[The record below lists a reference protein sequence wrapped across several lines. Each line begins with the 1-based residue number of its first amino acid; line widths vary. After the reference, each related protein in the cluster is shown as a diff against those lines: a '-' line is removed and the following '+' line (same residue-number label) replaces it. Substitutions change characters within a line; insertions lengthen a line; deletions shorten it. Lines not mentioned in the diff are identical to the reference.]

1 MPALEYIEVNPVG
14 EPTAAVIWMHGLGAD
29 GNDFVPVVPALG
41 LPEDLAI
48 RFVFPHAPMREVT
61 VNGGMPMRAWF
72 DVYRMGAQRDIN
84 STHLLEV
91 SESINQLIAEQEEKG
106 IPSERV
112 ILIGFSQG
120 GAVGYQ
126 TALRHEKPLGGLA
139 ALSTYR
145 IDAEAATSLPV
156 EASKTLPI
164 LVNHGDWDGVVPAAL
179 GKEAYESLEKQGLK
193 ANWVTYP
200 MDHEVTLP
208 QMQDLGRWI
217 KSVLE

>member
-1 MPALEYIEVNPVG
+1 MPALEYIEINPVA

-41 LPEDLAI
+41 LPEDIAI

-61 VNGGMPMRAWF
+61 VNGGAQMRAWF

-84 STHLLEV
+84 SSHLLEV
-91 SESINQLIAEQEEKG
+91 SESVKQLIIEQEEKG

-126 TALRHEKPLGGLA
+126 TALRYEKPLAGLA

-145 IDAEAATSLPV
+145 IDAEAETSQPV
-156 EASKTLPI
+156 AANLSLPI
-164 LVNHGDWDGVVPAAL
+164 LVNHGDWDSVVTTAL
-179 GKEAYESLEKQGLK
+179 GKEAYESLGEQGLK
-193 ANWVTYP
+193 AKWVTYP

-217 KSVLE
+217 NSVLK